1 MSNEKKI
8 IDKIIADAEVEKK
21 KILDEAKKQADA
33 VIIKAEDVAEKEMN
47 IAREEA
53 LTEAEKA
60 AAKVISGAAMEA
72 KKAILQTKQ
81 QCLEAALSNA
91 KQKLLSLPKKEYEKV
106 ILGMLEK
113 AEKGDILLSE
123 KDRDSLRAALAAKG
137 FEISEE
143 TRDITGGFIVKKG
156 EIEYNYS
163 FEAIMTVEKEQLE
176 QIAAEI
182 LFR

>member
-8 IDKIIADAEVEKK
+8 IDKIIADAEEQKAR
-21 KILDEAKKQADA
+21 ILKEANVQADA
-33 VIIKAEDVAEKEMN
+33 VIIKAEDAAEREMN
-47 IAREEA
+47 IAKEEA

-60 AAKVISGAAMEA
+60 AAKVISGAIMDA
-72 KKAILQTKQ
+72 KKAVLETKQ
-81 QCLEAALSNA
+81 MCLENALSSA
-91 KQKLLSLPKKEYEKV
+91 KNKLLNMPKAEYEKV
-106 ILGMLEK
+106 LVGMLEN
-113 AEKGDILLSE
+113 AEKGQILLCE
-123 KDRDSLRAALAAKG
+123 KDRKSLGKTLTEKG
-137 FEISEE
+137 YEVSSE
-143 TRDITGGFIVKKG
+143 TRDISGGFIIKKG